1 MCNALL
7 SYSRGLGTQTWHMW
21 VRRTTQVKNMIM
33 KTVTS
38 LHDVG
43 REEGWALLDDQKW
56 KMVVVL
62 NATVYGVMKR
72 CLKKKKYTVD
82 KFLGTTV
89 NHVTSCFLHERREYV
104 YWAER
109 GEESTQCPVIA
120 GSPVVHTAWLC
131 NSPSVCSKRAAVAD
145 IQAWKGV
152 CCMLT
157 P

>member
-7 SYSRGLGTQTWHMW
+7 SYIRRLGTQTWNMW

-43 REEGWALLDDQKW
+43 REESWALLDDQNW

-89 NHVTSCFLHERREYV
+89 NHDTSRTNVASTCIEQ
-104 YWAER
+104 ER
-109 GEESTQCPVIA
+109 GEESTQCPVIV

-152 CCMLT
+152 FCMLT

>member
-1 MCNALL
+1 MLRQSDL
-7 SYSRGLGTQTWHMW
+7 PQTA
-21 VRRTTQVKNMIM
+21 VSASVYMIM

-43 REEGWALLDDQKW
+43 CEESWALLDDQNW
-56 KMVVVL
+56 KMVIVL

-72 CLKKKKYTVD
+72 CLKKKVHCRQ
-82 KFLGTTV
+82 V
-89 NHVTSCFLHERREYV
+89 SWNHCEPRHIPHERREYV

-109 GEESTQCPVIA
+109 GEESTQCPVIV

-145 IQAWKGV
+145 I
-152 CCMLT
+152 
-157 P
+157 